1 MRCKNCGWP
10 NEAGVARCVKCNA
23 PLQGSMIETPTTPH
37 YDNDEPEQLGA
48 TIRESTGG
56 LRQEIVEEKP
66 QQASVCTTCGYPL
79 RPGVSVCPM
88 CKTPVGGPAPE
99 RPRYPDNNGNRNPYE
114 PQEPRREEPR
124 REEPRAPRRPQM
136 QGTINPWST
145 PADDSFCMLRR
156 IPWHN
161 ESIKYDPV
169 SYSGQE
175 IELNR
180 ANTDQNNNSITSKVQ
195 AVLTCED
202 GEWYIEN
209 RSELQTTL
217 LRVDRKMKLEDGDV
231 IVLGN
236 RMFEFKKG

>member
-1 MRCKNCGWP
+1 
-10 NEAGVARCVKCNA
+10 
-23 PLQGSMIETPTTPH
+23 
-37 YDNDEPEQLGA
+37 
-48 TIRESTGG
+48 
-56 LRQEIVEEKP
+56 
-66 QQASVCTTCGYPL
+66 
-79 RPGVSVCPM
+79 
-88 CKTPVGGPAPE
+88 
-99 RPRYPDNNGNRNPYE
+99 
-114 PQEPRREEPR
+114 
-124 REEPRAPRRPQM
+124 
-136 QGTINPWST
+136 
-145 PADDSFCMLRR
+145 MLRR

-180 ANTDQNNNSITSKVQ
+180 ANTDQNNNSITSRVQ